1 MCEKEADKGS
11 QRVRENQKATMSREE
26 KEGC

>member
-11 QRVRENQKATMSREE
+11 QRVRGNQKATMSREE